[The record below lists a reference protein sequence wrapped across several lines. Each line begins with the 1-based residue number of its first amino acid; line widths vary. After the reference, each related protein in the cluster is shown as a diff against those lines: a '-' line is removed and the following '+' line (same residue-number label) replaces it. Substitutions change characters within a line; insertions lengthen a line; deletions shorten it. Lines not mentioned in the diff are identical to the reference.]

1 MLSED
6 WAVKLLKESGT
17 PNDVIEHC
25 KTVHDTALNVCD
37 LLKERNNT
45 LKINRRFIGI
55 ASLLHDIGRS
65 KSHSIDHG
73 LVGADI
79 IRGLNTDEN
88 PELEKIARVCETHVG
103 AGIGPKEAK
112 KLGLPKRDYIPKT
125 IEEKI
130 IAYADNMVDGNEV
143 RSPKW
148 CAIRFEKKFGKNSDV
163 TKRVVALNH
172 FFEDLLA

>member
-1 MLSED
+1 MLSEN
-6 WAVKLLKESGT
+6 WAVNLLKESGT
-17 PNDVIEHC
+17 PEDVIEHC
-25 KTVHDTALNVCD
+25 QTVHDCALNVCD
-37 LLKERNNT
+37 LLRENNT

-65 KSHSIDHG
+65 KSHSVEHG
-73 LVGADI
+73 LIGADM
-79 IRGLNTDEN
+79 IRALNTDDN

-103 AGIGPKEAK
+103 AGIGPEEAK

-130 IAYADNMVDGNEV
+130 IAYADNMIDGNEI

-163 TKRVVALNH
+163 TKRVIELNH
-172 FFEDLLA
+172 FFEELLS